1 MLYKNKEWLTE
12 QRVENM
18 RTFQDIA
25 DDFGVNRKTV
35 EYFAK
40 KYGIST
46 KKINRN
52 IDKEVECAECGVGFM
67 KKSYYINYR
76 RNKGFHEFFCD
87 DICSSIRH
95 SRKMTGEENPNYGG
109 IFHGKQISGERR
121 SKLTKR
127 QFERYREQGKLD
139 EMMKPVHEGH
149 KKFFST
155 EEGKRIRQ
163 RNGVL
168 AARVLGSG
176 NPTSIEIKMAEEL
189 QLRGIEFEEQYN
201 LDDKFLP
208 DFYLPRHGIIIE
220 CDGDYWHSLPKVV
233 ERDVRKNE
241 YIKSKGI
248 SLYRFRESEINES
261 VEACVDIVLAEINEK
276 EAIA

>member
-12 QRVENM
+12 QRVKKM

-25 DDFGVNRKTV
+25 DDFGVNRKTI

-40 KYGIST
+40 KFNIPT
-46 KKINRN
+46 EKINRN
-52 IDKEVECAECGVGFM
+52 IDKEVVCSECGGVFTR
-67 KKSYYINYR
+67 KTYYINSR
-76 RNKGFHEFFCD
+76 RNKGFQEFFCD

-95 SRKMTGEENPNYGG
+95 SRIMSGEGNPNYGG
-109 IFHGKQISGERR
+109 IFHGKHISGERR
-121 SKLTKR
+121 SELTKR
-127 QFERYREQGKLD
+127 QFERYKEQGKLE

-168 AARVLGSG
+168 TAKAIGSG
-176 NPTSIEIKMAEEL
+176 RSTSIEIKMAEEL
-189 QLRGIEFEEQYN
+189 RRRGIDFVEQYN
-201 LDDKFLP
+201 LDGKFLP
-208 DFYLPRHGIIIE
+208 DFYIPKYNIIIE
-220 CDGDYWHSLPKVV
+220 CDGDYWHSLHKVV
-233 ERDVRKNE
+233 ERDARKSE

-248 SLYRFRESEINES
+248 SLYRFWESEINES
-261 VEACVDIVLAEINEK
+261 VEACVDIVLAEINER
-276 EAIA
+276 EAIV